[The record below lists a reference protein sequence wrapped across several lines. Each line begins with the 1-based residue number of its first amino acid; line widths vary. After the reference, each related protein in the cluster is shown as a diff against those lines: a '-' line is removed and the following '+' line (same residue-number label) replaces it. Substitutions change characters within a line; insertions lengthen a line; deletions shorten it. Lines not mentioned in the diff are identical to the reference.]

1 MAALDAISN
10 ETSKA
15 VAGFKQASVEASAAA
30 EASRVSADAARS
42 ATDQA
47 RVVSD
52 DLQNKQSELQK
63 QIESVTQAFDRLTG
77 AERAQLAGSSFPPG
91 STPDASWGTWRPAPA
106 PRRCRP
112 G

>member
-1 MAALDAISN
+1 M
-10 ETSKA
+10 
-15 VAGFKQASVEASAAA
+15 
-30 EASRVSADAARS
+30 SADAARS

-91 STPDASWGTWRPAPA
+91 FDAGRIWGTWRPAPA